1 MYKSTLNGDRI
12 SFLDADG
19 VPSIQIVVS
28 KDSVNP
34 SAAPVLE
41 FKGKNSKPM
50 RLKKTKPVKKKDIQT
65 EGTVNITLDMSVE
78 TDFFVNIDSE
88 SVENVNFINLKS
100 GQIGSL
106 VIKSTVSLPSL
117 IFKVNGFDTG
127 INWLSGSTTVKTRPI
142 DTGVTIYNY
151 TVRKDVVG
159 IWNVNA
165 ISTEVSGV
173 IEEEE
178 VYVPV
183 DDTQKSVH
191 SFTFTSETQQIT
203 LPSNVNTTTIY
214 AWGAGGTGGSG
225 GYVQSTV
232 TFPSLGQTIYFVIG
246 RAGEGQVGGGA
257 TVVYYIDDDG
267 RKRDILVAGGGGSHS
282 NGGGI
287 VGQGD
292 LPGTQFSGAIT
303 PGYLYG
309 TGMSDGSGGGYYA
322 GIGGSG
328 GSGYVGS
335 NVTIEA
341 FGVTQINHGTVSRH
355 RDTTQRFDSNS
366 QLGYTNTIAI
376 DTASNISDY
385 YHTQASVEHHLGSTG
400 QNGFAYLSYDIKTDI
415 NTHGIDEL
423 TFEDGK
429 ITPSMATGSLSTH
442 WRYFIDETGTIS
454 ESTVLANTDAYEV
467 KSIFGN
473 KTLYAYAT
481 NEEGTEVFGN
491 IRKIEISNNA
501 FEENISVEFKNN
513 TVTLYD
519 VEGKTDPREFEN
531 GDHFVITVY
540 DTYLENSF
548 TFKSYDLPFTFT
560 ISHGTILELYV
571 HVADANSQKL
581 TTPFFGKVRTSF
593 EAQSFVPGITGVIS
607 LPVTTD
613 RAFELHSN
621 ENYTFNA
628 SVLIVT
634 LGSNDEVNWVIKSIT
649 TTTTSK
655 GSVEFDL
662 KTHSDSNFTYIK
674 VVTFKEPEA
683 PASILSV
690 QSDGMQ
696 YIDNKNIIMLGS
708 TDNINWNVLSVTTS
722 AYDVRTNSKVFN
734 LKTLNPAAYT
744 YVKLVMLPL
753 PPEAETLMSIESTT
767 FDFVTDKKTVIMGS
781 NDNLNWTILSISDI
795 DINANHADINVASF
809 DANAYRYIKPFRIST

>member
-12 SFLDADG
+12 SFMDADG
-19 VPSIQIVVS
+19 VPNVQIVVS

-50 RLKKTKPVKKKDIQT
+50 RLKKTKPVKKTDIQT
-65 EGTVNITLDMSVE
+65 EGVVNVALDMSIE
-78 TDFFVNIDSE
+78 SDFFINIDSE
-88 SVENVNFINLKS
+88 SVENVNFINLRS

-106 VIKSTVSLPSL
+106 VINSTVKLPSFV
-117 IFKVNGFDTG
+117 FKVNGFDTG
-127 INWLSGSTTVKTRPI
+127 ISWLSGSTTIKTRPI

-159 IWNVNA
+159 IWNINA
-165 ISTEVSGV
+165 ISTEVSSV
-173 IEEEE
+173 TEEEE

-191 SFTFTSETQQIT
+191 SFTYSSATQQMT
-203 LPSNVNTTTIY
+203 LPSNVNTATIY

-232 TFPSLGQTIYFVIG
+232 NFPSLGQTIFFVIG

-257 TVVYYIDDDG
+257 TVVYYIDDTG

-282 NGGGI
+282 SGGGI

-322 GIGGSG
+322 GVGGSG

-335 NVTIEA
+335 NVTLEA

-355 RDTTQRFDSNS
+355 RDTNQRFDSNS
-366 QLGYTNTIAI
+366 QIGYTNTVAI
-376 DTASNISDY
+376 DTASNVSDY
-385 YHTQASVEHHLGSTG
+385 YHTQANEEHHLGSTG
-400 QNGFAYLSYDIKTDI
+400 QNGFAYLSYDIKTVT
-415 NTHGIDEL
+415 NTHGIDAL
-423 TFEDGK
+423 TFEDGR

-442 WRYFIDETGTIS
+442 WKYFINETGTIS
-454 ESTVLANTDAYEV
+454 ESTVLTNTDAYEV
-467 KSIFGN
+467 KNIFGS
-473 KTLYAYAT
+473 KTMYAYAT
-481 NEEGTEVFGN
+481 NEEGSDVFGN
-491 IRKIEISNNA
+491 IRKIEISNNT
-501 FEENISVEFKNN
+501 FEENISVEFKSN
-513 TVTLYD
+513 TVTLHN

-531 GDHFVITVY
+531 GDHFLITVY

-548 TFKSYDLPFTFT
+548 TFKTYDLPFTFT
-560 ISHGTILELYV
+560 ISHGTILEMYI
-571 HVADANSQKL
+571 HVVDVNSEKL
-581 TTPFFGKVRTSF
+581 TTPYFGTVRTSF
-593 EAQSFVPGITGVIS
+593 EAQSLVPGITGVVT

-621 ENYTFNA
+621 ENYTFNT

-634 LGSNDEVNWVIKSIT
+634 LGSNDGYNWVIKSVT

-662 KTHSDSNFTYIK
+662 KTHSDVNFTYIK
-674 VVTFKEPEA
+674 IVTFKEPEA

-696 YIDNKNIIMLGS
+696 YIVNKNIIMLGS

-722 AYDVRTNSKVFN
+722 AHDIRTDSKVFN
-734 LKTLNPAAYT
+734 LQTLNTASYT

-767 FDFVTDKKTVIMGS
+767 FDFATDKKTVIMGS
-781 NDNLNWTILSISDI
+781 NDNLNWNILSVTDT
-795 DINANHADINVASF
+795 DINANHTNIDITSF